1 MGKTGEKHNYPS
13 KQTSLSETSACIS
26 SKKQRPP
33 PSKPTF
39 GHANFNRLIQIKKRS
54 NGKQL

>member
-1 MGKTGEKHNYPS
+1 MGKAGEKHNYPS
-13 KQTSLSETSACIS
+13 KQTSLTEISVCIS

-39 GHANFNRLIQIKKRS
+39 DHANFNRLIQMKKRS